1 MRNIR
6 GKKSYVVWGTVKYA
20 YRYIKYILFNKKR
33 QGKSKVQIQT
43 IKIDE
48 KVLEILFMGSG
59 TNERDIVL
67 ITIFM
72 IFQMWFIL
80 YRISESHTTGMKRVL
95 YGCWI
100 NL

>member
-1 MRNIR
+1 M
-6 GKKSYVVWGTVKYA
+6 
-20 YRYIKYILFNKKR
+20 
-33 QGKSKVQIQT
+33 
-43 IKIDE
+43 DE
-48 KVLEILFMGSG
+48 KVLEILLMGSG

-80 YRISESHTTGMKRVL
+80 YRISESHVTGMKRVL
-95 YGCWI
+95 YGFWL